1 MSLAEIFLLGLAL
14 SADAFAVSIAAG
26 ICTPGVR
33 VSDKFKISAFFGI
46 FQGLMPVAG
55 WFAGFLFLDYICSFD
70 HWIAMGLLAFIGI
83 KMIIESRKTED
94 CKTFSYFGT
103 GPLFVMAFATSI
115 DAMAAGLSI
124 LMLGADIIFPALFIA
139 STTFIISLL
148 GVNIGKKA
156 GRKLGQY
163 AELSGGIILILI
175 GMKIFFEDIFT
186 K

>member
-1 MSLAEIFLLGLAL
+1 MSIAEIFLLGIAL

-26 ICTPGVR
+26 ICTPGVT
-33 VSDKFKISAFFGI
+33 VAEKFKMSAFFGI
-46 FQGLMPVAG
+46 FQGIMPVAG

-70 HWIAMGLLAFIGI
+70 HWIAMGLLSFIGI
-83 KMIIESRKTED
+83 KMILESRKKED
-94 CKTFSYFGT
+94 CKTFNYFGT

-124 LMLGADIIFPALFIA
+124 LMLGADIFFPALFIA
-139 STTFIISLL
+139 STTFTISLI

-175 GMKIFFEDIFT
+175 GLKIFFTDIFT
-186 K
+186 T

>member
-1 MSLAEIFLLGLAL
+1 MSLAEIFLLAIAL

-46 FQGLMPVAG
+46 FQGVMPVIG

-70 HWIAMGLLAFIGI
+70 HWIAMGLLAFIGV
-83 KMIIESRKTED
+83 KMIIESRKAEE
-94 CKTFSYFGT
+94 CKTFNYFAT
-103 GPLFVMAFATSI
+103 GPLFVMAIATSI

-124 LMLGADIIFPALFIA
+124 LMVGADIVFPAVFIS
-139 STTFIISLL
+139 STTFVVSLI

-163 AELSGGIILILI
+163 AELAGGIILILI
-175 GMKIFFEDIFT
+175 GLKILIGDI
-186 K
+186 